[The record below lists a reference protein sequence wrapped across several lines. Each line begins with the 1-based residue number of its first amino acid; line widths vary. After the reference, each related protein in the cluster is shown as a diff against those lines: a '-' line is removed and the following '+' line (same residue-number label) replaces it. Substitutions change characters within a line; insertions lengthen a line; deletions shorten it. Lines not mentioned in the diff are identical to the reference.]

1 MKAGQIKYR
10 NTSLIRMSHASSVRS
25 FDTSLSYSGQLAKT
39 VEGIAT
45 EHVTQ
50 SMPRDNRHVS
60 AARQPTRPS
69 HLRVLADV
77 LRKWSTDA
85 P

>member
-1 MKAGQIKYR
+1 MG
-10 NTSLIRMSHASSVRS
+10 HASSVRS
-25 FDTSLSYSGQLAKT
+25 LDTSLSSSGQPAKT
-39 VEGIAT
+39 VEGSAT

-50 SMPRDNRHVS
+50 SMPRNNRHVS

-69 HLRVLADV
+69 SLRVLADV
-77 LRKWSTDA
+77 LRKWSADV